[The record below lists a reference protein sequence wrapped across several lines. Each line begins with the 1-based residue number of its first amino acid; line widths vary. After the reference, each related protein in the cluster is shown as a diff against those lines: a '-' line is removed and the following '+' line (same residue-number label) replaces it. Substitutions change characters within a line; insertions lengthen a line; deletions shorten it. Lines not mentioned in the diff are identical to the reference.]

1 MAAKLTRELHMR
13 RMNDFFARHV
23 PELKPTAGYVQDGR
37 RWMEQVAPAA
47 QSLGIAQETLVRTR

>member
-1 MAAKLTRELHMR
+1 
-13 RMNDFFARHV
+13 MNAFFARHV

-37 RWMEQVAPAA
+37 RWMDQVAPAA